1 MSARM
6 TVPPAT
12 PAANPPK
19 ENPLHNFLLNV
30 IIPVVAL
37 SALSKEGTRP
47 WHIGPV
53 WGMTIAILFPLG
65 YGIWFYLR
73 TKKANAFSFI
83 GLGSVLLTG
92 GITLL
97 SWRPDG
103 TIHPKAALMFALKE
117 ASIPF
122 VLGLCVILSHRT
134 RSPLVRVLLF
144 NPDIFDVARIER
156 VIAEKGQRPEFDR
169 LLWQAALA
177 FGGSFLISTALNF
190 FLGMYFLGSV
200 DTNAPGAREAY
211 NAAVGKQTF
220 WGFIVIGVPIMIML
234 MATLHRMLKK
244 LSELTGLDRDSMLV
258 PR

>member
-1 MSARM
+1 MPE
-6 TVPPAT
+6 TPTT
-12 PAANPPK
+12 PAATPK
-19 ENPLHNFLLNV
+19 ENPLHNFLINV

-37 SALSKEGTRP
+37 SALSKEGGKA

-53 WGMTIAILFPLG
+53 WGMAIAILFPLG
-65 YGIWFYLR
+65 YGVWFYLR
-73 TKKANAFSFI
+73 TRQANTFSLI

-122 VLGLCVILSHRT
+122 ILGLCVIISHRT

-144 NPDIFDVARIER
+144 NPDIFDVAKIER
-156 VIAEKGQRPEFDR
+156 VITEKGKRPEFDG
-169 LLWQAALA
+169 LLWNAALA
-177 FGGSFLISTALNF
+177 FGGSFLISTVLNF
-190 FLGMYFLGSV
+190 FLAIYFLGSV
-200 DTNAPGAREAY
+200 DTNAADAREAY

-220 WGFIVIGVPIMIML
+220 WGFIVIGLPVMVML
-234 MATLHRMLKK
+234 MATLHQMLKR
-244 LSELTGLDRDSMLV
+244 LGQLTGLDRDSLLV

>member
-1 MSARM
+1 MPE
-6 TVPPAT
+6 TPAT
-12 PAANPPK
+12 KASPSK
-19 ENPLHNFLLNV
+19 ENPLHNFLINV

-37 SALSKEGTRP
+37 SALSKEGARP

-53 WGMTIAILFPLG
+53 WGMAIAILFPLG

-73 TKKANAFSFI
+73 TRQANAFSII

-156 VIAEKGQRPEFDR
+156 VIAEKGKRAEFDG
-169 LLWQAALA
+169 LLWKAALA

-200 DTNAPGAREAY
+200 DTTAPGAREAY

-220 WGFIVIGVPIMIML
+220 WGFIVIGLPVMIML
-234 MATLHRMLKK
+234 MATLHRMLKR
-244 LSELTGLDRDSMLV
+244 LGELTGLDRDSLLV
-258 PR
+258 AR

>member
-1 MSARM
+1 MPESP
-6 TVPPAT
+6 VS
-12 PAANPPK
+12 PAATPK
-19 ENPLHNFLLNV
+19 ENPLHNFLINV

-37 SALSKEGTRP
+37 SVLSKEGGKA

-53 WGMTIAILFPLG
+53 WGMIIAILFPLG
-65 YGIWFYLR
+65 YGIWFYSR
-73 TKKANAFSFI
+73 TRKANAFSFI

-103 TIHPKAALMFALKE
+103 TIHPNAALIFALKE

-122 VLGLCVILSHRT
+122 ILGLCVILSHRT
-134 RSPLVRVLLF
+134 RSPLLRVLLF
-144 NPDIFDVARIER
+144 NPDIFDVQKIER
-156 VIAEKGQRPEFDR
+156 VIEEKAKRPEFDR

-200 DTNAPGAREAY
+200 DTNAANAREAY
-211 NAAVGKQTF
+211 NDAVGRQTF
-220 WGFIVIGVPIMIML
+220 WGFIVIGLPIMVML
-234 MATLHRMLKK
+234 MFTLHRMLTR
-244 LSELTGLDRDSMLV
+244 LAELTGLDRDSLLV